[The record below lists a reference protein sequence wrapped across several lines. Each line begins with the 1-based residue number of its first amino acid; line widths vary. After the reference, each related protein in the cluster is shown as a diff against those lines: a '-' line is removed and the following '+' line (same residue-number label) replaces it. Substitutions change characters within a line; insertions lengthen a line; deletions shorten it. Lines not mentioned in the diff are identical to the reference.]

1 MNSTLLIIKPHA
13 SSSLILR
20 ERIRSMIT
28 DNGFT
33 IVAEGIYDS
42 RVLKK
47 KRLLDMYFG
56 DFASFGSSVPPSAL
70 TVDSHVK
77 ADFQRWSPNKDS
89 WDAAVME
96 GRVLNGVDAIKYFG
110 ESATA
115 WDLCA
120 EARSSPHFIISSQI
134 SVYHLSSIDSGD
146 NHKPLYVLNATY
158 PYIRDSFLDK
168 NNTTP
173 WFEIEWPSSQL
184 SWHDFKHEFV
194 GSKDPQSAAANSIR
208 GVVFRSWKT
217 FELESEPDSL
227 HNVVRVSAGPL
238 QSLYER
244 IKWFGITPA
253 MDETLGRHLGK
264 GMGSKYVDWALT
276 NPFILHPTRGNR
288 MFLFD
293 QTRSMDAPECLEYLT
308 VHGKGCW
315 NSIVNG
321 IGSPPAAPVVSS
333 PTTQHQSTADRQ
345 APPSRLFVHKPKTN
359 GYGLHVLLDCFNDE
373 EPGSAGEGD
382 EFGWG
387 VSRELPRGL
396 NILHKAARAM
406 RQTQKNVLQKVKEKY
421 GRGDRKGELLTS
433 TECLAAAID
442 GVLMMEKGSAGDFE
456 GAPGGSGGV
465 GDVVL
470 CDLPPIG
477 NPLFQPAKPKLTAAQ
492 LLEKK
497 ANALSEDLERLHQ
510 LRVARPSGKS
520 NYTIPGM
527 VNIAPKLPGAT
538 KQSNN
543 NNNHYRKTAPPPRTL
558 PPLHDN
564 DGGSTTRLPPVPSTQ
579 RKMANVPAQPKFVA
593 LSVRITMY
601 PRNLKPLH

>member
-315 NSIVNG
+315 HSIVNG
-321 IGSPPAAPVVSS
+321 IGSPPAAPAVN
-333 PTTQHQSTADRQ
+333 QSTADRQ
-345 APPSRLFVHKPKTN
+345 APPSSAHHKKQ
-359 GYGLHVLLDCFNDE
+359 LLVQVLLQVYSEVCHLERWAGPKQQIWFN
-373 EPGSAGEGD
+373 PCLNAGRRISLI
-382 EFGWG
+382 W
-387 VSRELPRGL
+387 SLHR
-396 NILHKAARAM
+396 ILLAFRCWMTHFS
-406 RQTQKNVLQKVKEKY
+406 VL
-421 GRGDRKGELLTS
+421 LCLTS
-433 TECLAAAID
+433 CSL
-442 GVLMMEKGSAGDFE
+442 LHLS
-456 GAPGGSGGV
+456 
-465 GDVVL
+465 
-470 CDLPPIG
+470 DL
-477 NPLFQPAKPKLTAAQ
+477 Q
-492 LLEKK
+492 LYCIS
-497 ANALSEDLERLHQ
+497 LS
-510 LRVARPSGKS
+510 
-520 NYTIPGM
+520 
-527 VNIAPKLPGAT
+527 
-538 KQSNN
+538 
-543 NNNHYRKTAPPPRTL
+543 
-558 PPLHDN
+558 
-564 DGGSTTRLPPVPSTQ
+564 
-579 RKMANVPAQPKFVA
+579 
-593 LSVRITMY
+593 
-601 PRNLKPLH
+601 